1 MPELPLLWDLLVIF
15 ALSVAV
21 VFVFQKLRQPVIVG
35 FLATGVIFGP
45 HGVGLIRRSDEVETL
60 AEIGVIL
67 LLFTVGIE
75 FSFTRLARMRR
86 EMLVGGPLQVFGTA
100 LLALVASLPFQLQW
114 SEVS

>member
-1 MPELPLLWDLLVIF
+1 MPHLPLLWDLLVIL

-21 VFVFQKLRQPVIVG
+21 VFLFQKLRQPVIVG

-67 LLFTVGIE
+67 LLFTIGIE
-75 FSFTRLARMRR
+75 FSFARIARMRR
-86 EMLVGGPLQVFGTA
+86 ECCWGAPSRSSAPRFWPSWP
-100 LLALVASLPFQLQW
+100 ASP
-114 SEVS
+114 SI